1 MAALCVLYRPEA
13 ANYPFTQAPA
23 EPRQNSRS
31 TVTQTTF
38 TPNNNLRATL
48 QDLTGTNVARDLP
61 TEEALYLEI
70 EKLCRAT
77 LTIDKAFYDIGR
89 RLSETSKEQ
98 NKRLDLYDICHTLE
112 TQWNDHH
119 RVGPSSYE
127 L

>member
-1 MAALCVLYRPEA
+1 MATLCVLYRPEGT
-13 ANYPFTQAPA
+13 NYPFTQAPA

-31 TVTQTTF
+31 TAAQTTF

-48 QDLTGTNVARDLP
+48 QDLTNVARDLP

-70 EKLCRAT
+70 EKLCMAT
-77 LTIDKAFYDIGR
+77 LAIDKAFYDIGR

-98 NKRLDLYDICHTLE
+98 NRRLDLYDTCHALE

-119 RVGPSSYE
+119 RVGYSSYE